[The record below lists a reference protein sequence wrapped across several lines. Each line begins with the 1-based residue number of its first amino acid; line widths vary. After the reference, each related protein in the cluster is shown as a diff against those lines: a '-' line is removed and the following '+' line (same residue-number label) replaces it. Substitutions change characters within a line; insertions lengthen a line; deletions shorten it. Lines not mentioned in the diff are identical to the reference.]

1 LKKAY
6 KADDI
11 PQEVRM
17 RSKLVCFFVL
27 LLVVGG
33 CQSEQKPAEAPAQSP
48 AAATS
53 SPAAASP
60 ATAPAASAAAA
71 ATPGP
76 QGKPANVA
84 ATKAPPAPAASP
96 AAAATPV
103 PQGKPANVAATKAP
117 PAPATPPAKPLKLA
131 DSPMGVVTFDHSK
144 HKLEC
149 KTCHHE
155 SRPQKPA
162 TAAQQAC
169 RDCHTKPP
177 QAGMTTVRQAAFHNP
192 SATAGTCIDC
202 HKQKGGAAPTTC
214 KQCHVKS

>member
-1 LKKAY
+1 
-6 KADDI
+6 
-11 PQEVRM
+11 M
-17 RSKLVCFFVL
+17 RRIAL
-27 LLVVGG
+27 LLALLITLAG
-33 CQSEQKPAEAPAQSP
+33 CQQEQKPAEQP
-48 AAATS
+48 AAAPS
-53 SPAAASP
+53 
-60 ATAPAASAAAA
+60 AA
-71 ATPGP
+71 ATPATTTAASPSAPATTPPPAP

-84 ATKAPPAPAASP
+84 ATKAP
-96 AAAATPV
+96 T
-103 PQGKPANVAATKAP
+103 T
-117 PAPATPPAKPLKLA
+117 PATPPAKPIVLA
-131 DSPMGVVTFDHSK
+131 DSPLGSVTFDHSK

-177 QAGMTTVRQAAFHNP
+177 QPGMTTVRQAAFHNP

-202 HKQKGGAAPTTC
+202 HKQKGGNAPSTC